1 MLGLAEMAW
10 KLACKRTHQVST
22 YQGFPEVS
30 REDCDDLTTIHNE
43 YYRIIDELTAFLN
56 SGAFLWTGTYGR
68 PQLLLASLGGPL

>member
-43 YYRIIDELTAFLN
+43 YYRIIDFIETCRYNAN
-56 SGAFLWTGTYGR
+56 VVIT
-68 PQLLLASLGGPL
+68 P